1 MQERLLGFLHFDID
15 IVMKTHPVDN
25 VHLLKAPTGRLVR
38 KAPYNWLLVKIF
50 EDMRQE
56 CNLDTYTLY

>member
-25 VHLLKAPTGRLVR
+25 VHLLKAPTVRLVR

-50 EDMRQE
+50 TDMRHETRVQSG
-56 CNLDTYTLY
+56 